1 MKCQLNSFNYVR
13 ILVCVHVFNSGEER
27 RCTTVLCSVTMFIAL
42 IPVRPDHCGVYTVEP
57 GYNDMCLCDTS
68 SITLYIAWYK
78 LISRC

>member
-1 MKCQLNSFNYVR
+1 MYNC
-13 ILVCVHVFNSGEER
+13 
-27 RCTTVLCSVTMFIAL
+27 VLCSVTMFIAL